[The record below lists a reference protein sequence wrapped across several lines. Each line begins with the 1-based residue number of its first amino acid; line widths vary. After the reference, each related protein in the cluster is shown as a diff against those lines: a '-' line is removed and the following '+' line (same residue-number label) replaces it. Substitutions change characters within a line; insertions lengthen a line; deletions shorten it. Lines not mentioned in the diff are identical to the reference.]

1 MFLKSIHL
9 NNVKCFSDI
18 ALSFEDEK
26 GNIRKWTL
34 LLAENGM
41 GKSTL
46 LKAIALV
53 TGGSDAITDLLGE
66 PSDWVR
72 SKKQGCEISAVLVTN
87 EKEERKI
94 NLRIEPEDTRADVI
108 VRNKESLAWLD
119 EALNRRNR
127 DYFVL
132 GFGASRRLNTI
143 NSRRAKTSVF
153 TNNRAQRVATLF
165 DPDAVTTSIDSW
177 AMDLDYIKNRTG
189 LETIRKVLSNLL
201 PEVKFHRIDKQSGQ
215 LLFNTPDGIV
225 PLHCLSDGY
234 LAMTAWVGDLLFRVS
249 ENFGDIEGQSLTAK
263 GLLLIDEIDLHLHP
277 KRQRELFSFLDEW
290 LPNFQ
295 FVATTHSPMTAQQAG
310 EGELHCLM
318 RERGKI
324 RIYPFSGTPKTLLLH
339 QLVMSPA
346 FGLDT
351 DESKS
356 VEDMK
361 NRYRSLRD
369 KADLSSKEREELNK
383 LTAFLTNLPTGGR
396 SNMQSSDEHTQLLR
410 KIEKELQEGRR

>member
-9 NNVKCFSDI
+9 KNVKCFSDI
-18 ALSFEDEK
+18 ALSFEDEN
-26 GNIRKWTL
+26 GGIRKWTL

-53 TGGSDAITDLLGE
+53 TGGSDATTDLLGE
-66 PSDWVR
+66 PSNWIR
-72 SKKQGCEISAVLVTN
+72 YKTQRCEISAVLVRK

-119 EALNRRNR
+119 NALSEKNR

-132 GFGASRRLNTI
+132 GFGASRHLNTA
-143 NSRRAKTSVF
+143 NSRRTKTSEF
-153 TNNRAQRVATLF
+153 TNKRAQRVATLF
-165 DPDAVTTSIDSW
+165 NPDATTKPIDSW
-177 AMDLDYIKNRTG
+177 AMDLDYIGNSTA
-189 LETIRKVLSNLL
+189 LETVRKVLSNLL
-201 PEVKFHRIDKQSGQ
+201 PGIKFHRIDKQNGH
-215 LLFNTPDGIV
+215 LLFDTPDGIV

-234 LAMTAWVGDLLFRVS
+234 LAMAAWIGDLLFQVS
-249 ENFGDIEGQSLTAK
+249 EISGDSQEKPLTAK
-263 GLLLIDEIDLHLHP
+263 GILLIDEVDLHLHP
-277 KRQRELFSFLDEW
+277 KRQRQLLSLLDKW

-295 FVATTHSPMTAQQAG
+295 FVVTTHSPMAAQQAG
-310 EGELHCLM
+310 EGELHYLM

-324 RIYPFSGTPKTLLLH
+324 RIYPFSGAPNTLLLH

-351 DESKS
+351 DESKEI
-356 VEDMK
+356 EDMK
-361 NRYRSLRD
+361 KQYRHLRD
-369 KADLSSKEREELNK
+369 KADLSAKEQEELDK
-383 LTAFLTNLPTGGR
+383 LTAFLTNLPTGDR
-396 SNMQSSDEHTQLLR
+396 SNMQSSEEHTRLLR
-410 KIEKELQEGRR
+410 KIEKELQEGRW